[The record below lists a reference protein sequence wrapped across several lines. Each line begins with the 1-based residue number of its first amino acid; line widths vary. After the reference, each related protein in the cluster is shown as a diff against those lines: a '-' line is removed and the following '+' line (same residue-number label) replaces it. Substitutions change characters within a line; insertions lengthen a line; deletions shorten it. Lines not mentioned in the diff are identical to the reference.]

1 MKLFYTFFDIVMKF
15 PSWHLEIRQKIFDII
30 SYQIEAE
37 WDNAHQKPKKK
48 LNGIKT
54 STGEN
59 LKTLKS

>member
-1 MKLFYTFFDIVMKF
+1 MKF
-15 PSWHLEIRQKIFDII
+15 TSWHLEIRQKIFDII